1 VVYFP
6 YLSIVARLLLTF
18 KTYKMKKTYKF
29 SVDVETT
36 DSNTSFIDG
45 LIDEVTDEKKQLV
58 LTHKIN
64 KETTKMHRE
73 ILLDLADEM
82 NEQLGKVGL
91 KFDDFQY
98 EGNNNH
104 YKYSMCKAVVDNRS
118 FVLIIKGSGFGRFE
132 GSKYST
138 FTGEYNLSLAI
149 NSSPYYTANQRDE
162 ATTVKDIADIFGRME
177 HWVKEH
183 IHKINKV
190 EAIAEKF

>member
-1 VVYFP
+1 
-6 YLSIVARLLLTF
+6 
-18 KTYKMKKTYKF
+18 MKKTYKF

-91 KFDDFQY
+91 KFDDFQ
-98 EGNNNH
+98 
-104 YKYSMCKAVVDNRS
+104 
-118 FVLIIKGSGFGRFE
+118 
-132 GSKYST
+132 
-138 FTGEYNLSLAI
+138 
-149 NSSPYYTANQRDE
+149 
-162 ATTVKDIADIFGRME
+162 
-177 HWVKEH
+177 W
-183 IHKINKV
+183 
-190 EAIAEKF
+190 